1 MVWVITIITEITI
14 ITITVIIHQLENI
27 KMVMLKILEKM
38 LNILKGKK
46 DNINHIKKHKW
57 DLNGKDNKEFLKVIY
72 VLGNILKFVNH
83 LIKDIVI

>member
-1 MVWVITIITEITI
+1 
-14 ITITVIIHQLENI
+14 
-27 KMVMLKILEKM
+27 M

-46 DNINHIKKHKW
+46 DKIHIKNHNKW
-57 DLNGKDNKEFLKVIY
+57 DLNGKDNKEFIKVIY